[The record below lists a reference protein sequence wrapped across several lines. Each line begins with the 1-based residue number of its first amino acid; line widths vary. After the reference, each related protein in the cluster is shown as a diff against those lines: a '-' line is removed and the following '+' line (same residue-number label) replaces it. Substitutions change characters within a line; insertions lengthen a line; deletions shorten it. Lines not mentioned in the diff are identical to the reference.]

1 MHYKPTSEQVKNL
14 RRLLIMTQQECA
26 DMCLVQCNTWSRY
39 EQGIVQM
46 SAPIWELFKLK
57 AKMVMF
63 KKGQEK

>member
-1 MHYKPTSEQVKNL
+1 
-14 RRLLIMTQQECA
+14 MTQQECA

-57 AKMVMF
+57 AKMVMY
-63 KKGQEK
+63 KKGQEQ